1 MITRTFK
8 LCLNAGTGSAPYIN
22 VSQYDEGE
30 TWLFELYSETGER
43 YIPSTGAI
51 VGVKS
56 DGHGIINTGTVDS
69 EGRVVIAET
78 QQMTAAAGR
87 AIYELSID
95 GLTHGTANFIVAVE
109 RKPTDD
115 AVMSDSDLSLIQQAV
130 DAAETIEDLI
140 EGHDPDE
147 VIADAV
153 DAWLD
158 AHPEAT
164 TTVEDGAI
172 TIAKLNDEVKTG
184 VFEDMTVGT
193 SLAVM
198 NDEGVTDNLAYK
210 FRQTGGD
217 AVRELDEI
225 VGGTIAWNQILN
237 PSSATQTVNGIT
249 KTPQEDGISLSG
261 TATARTAI
269 NLDASAVPFKAD
281 HVYLIA
287 GITGGSATTYAMLT
301 SGSSPYGSAWYNPT
315 LFKPSR
321 ASSEHL
327 RAVVYNGA
335 TVNILAKPQVI
346 DLTAMFG
353 SIVADAIYAME
364 QSSAGSGV
372 AYFRSLFPNDY
383 YAYNAGELVSVE
395 GLSAH
400 ETTESNIFGGDYLA
414 DTIVDKVP
422 NATKNTSAK
431 TVTYAE
437 QNVAG
442 KVLYDK
448 FKPNTQ
454 YTIILYGRNTLNA
467 NTSNLLIKY
476 TDGASQYLH
485 FSSSNE
491 ASYCVTTSL
500 SNKSVKELRGI
511 WSTGSVILYYD
522 KCGIFEGVLTQADF
536 KPYKKHTYPLDSTL
550 TLRGVPK
557 WNNGLYYDGD
567 IYRHDGSVQRRYGVK
582 TYGGSGNWTMVSGTH
597 VYYLTTNATAF
608 PYAPIATCNAFCGRY
623 DYYGTAT
630 GSYSTRLS
638 DKQFLL
644 YAPASGTTREI
655 AIRDDSCADLA
666 AFKAS
671 LQANPLTIVY
681 ELATPTAET
690 AETADPYQQYQI
702 CDGKGTEE
710 YVSETVTP
718 VGHNTFY
725 PVDIVAKVNGLPS
738 DFSTLIAP
746 TEEGFKATR
755 NYTAKQ
761 FLIINNQLYRV
772 TANIANG
779 ATITPNTN
787 VTAVTIADILTT
799 LI

>member
-43 YIPSTGAI
+43 YIPSSGAI

-56 DGHGIINTGTVDS
+56 DGHGIVNTGTVDS
-69 EGRVVIAET
+69 EGRVVITET
-78 QQMTAAAGR
+78 QQMTASAGR

-95 GLTHGTANFIVAVE
+95 GLTHGTANFVVVVE

-115 AVMSDSDLSLIQQAV
+115 AVMSDSDLSLIQEAV
-130 DAAETIEDLI
+130 DAATTIEDLI

-172 TIAKLNDEVKTG
+172 TSAKLNDSVKTG

-225 VGGTIAWNQILN
+225 VGGTIAWNQQYVSASN
-237 PSSATQTVNGIT
+237 SSTNGVTATNNG
-249 KTPQEDGISLSG
+249 DGTFTISG
-261 TATARTAI
+261 TATATAKLSLTANTLGQHKNVGHKYLFWGCPSGSASTYFMTILFIGETAI
-269 NLDASAVPFKAD
+269 D
-281 HVYLIA
+281 
-287 GITGGSATTYAMLT
+287 TG
-301 SGSSPYGSAWYNPT
+301 
-315 LFKPSR
+315 
-321 ASSEHL
+321 
-327 RAVVYNGA
+327 NGA
-335 TVNILAKPQVI
+335 IYNLTDTPYTGQLGVVVKSGVTVNITVRPQFF
-346 DLTAMFG
+346 DLTQMFG
-353 SIVADAIYAME
+353 STVADAIYAME

-372 AYFRSLFPNDY
+372 AYFRSLFPNSY

-400 ETTESNIFGGDYLA
+400 VTTESNLFDPSHLLEATGWTVSNGVYSGKNSDLYFEFGKPSGGYP
-414 DTIVDKVP
+414 IH
-422 NATKNTSAK
+422 
-431 TVTYAE
+431 
-437 QNVAG
+437 G
-442 KVLYDK
+442 
-448 FKPNTQ
+448 FKKNTQ
-454 YTIILYGRNTLNA
+454 YTFEADFYSDADSTRQTIFEFWH
-467 NTSNLLIKY
+467 
-476 TDGASQYLH
+476 TDGTYERIYAAYATQTRIRVTSAEGKTVEC
-485 FSSSNE
+485 F
-491 ASYCVTTSL
+491 AMSYGNTATIHL
-500 SNKSVKELRGI
+500 SNIML
-511 WSTGSVILYYD
+511 T
-522 KCGIFEGVLTQADF
+522 EGTDGTY
-536 KPYKKHTYPLDSTL
+536 KPYQKHTYPLDSTL

-567 IYRHDGSVQRRYGVK
+567 VYSHDGTVNRKYGIVDL
-582 TYGGSGNWTMVSGTH
+582 GSLTWTHTSSSDRQLFTAQ
-597 VYYLTTNATAF
+597 LTTLKSATGGNDVL
-608 PYAPIATCNAFCGRY
+608 PAFCGRY
-623 DYYGTAT
+623 EPSYYNASWVNGMM
-630 GSYSTRLS
+630 SY
-638 DKQFLL
+638 
-644 YAPASGTTREI
+644 ANASGNSIVVIDNSYT
-655 AIRDDSCADLA
+655 DA
-666 AFKAS
+666 ASFKSAMS
-671 LQANPLTIVY
+671 GVYLVY
-681 ELATPTAET
+681 ELATPTTEQAE
-690 AETADPYQQYQI
+690 PYQQYQI

-710 YVSETVTP
+710 YVSTTVTP

-725 PVDIVAKVNGLPS
+725 PVDIVAKVNKLPS

-746 TEEGFKATR
+746 TEKGFTATR

-761 FLIINNQLYRV
+761 FLIINNQLYKV

>member
-56 DGHGIINTGTVDS
+56 DGHGIINTGTVDN
-69 EGRVVIAET
+69 EGRVVITET
-78 QQMTAAAGR
+78 QQMTASAGR
-87 AIYELSID
+87 AIFELSID

-115 AVMSDSDLSLIQQAV
+115 AVMSDSDLSLIQEAV
-130 DAAETIEDLI
+130 DAAEVIEDLI

-164 TTVEDGAI
+164 TTVQDGAI
-172 TIAKLNDEVKTG
+172 TEAKLNDEVTHG

-193 SLAVM
+193 ALSVW
-198 NDEGVTDNLAYK
+198 NDEGVTDSLAYK
-210 FRQTGGD
+210 FRQTGAD

-225 VGGTIAWNQILN
+225 VGGTIAWNQLVNTGATSVTVQSGHKYLSKVNSVQTIGA
-237 PSSATQTVNGIT
+237 STGSA
-249 KTPQEDGISLSG
+249 IS
-261 TATARTAI
+261 I
-269 NLDASAVPFKAD
+269 NDASADNVF
-281 HVYLIA
+281 
-287 GITGGSATTYAMLT
+287 
-301 SGSSPYGSAWYNPT
+301 
-315 LFKPSR
+315 
-321 ASSEHL
+321 
-327 RAVVYNGA
+327 
-335 TVNILAKPQVI
+335 

-353 SIVADAIYAME
+353 STVADAIYAME

-372 AYFRSLFPNDY
+372 AYFRSLFPNAY

-400 ETTESNIFGGDYLA
+400 VTNSANLFDEATAVKYNKFISNQDKWYAISDGSMCVCYYCRPNTTYTVSYGDANVSVFRTGVINTDPATAGNQYPFTQVNITVSAHAFTTEA
-414 DTIVDKVP
+414 DAVAIVIQI
-422 NATKNTSAK
+422 N
-431 TVTYAE
+431 
-437 QNVAG
+437 
-442 KVLYDK
+442 
-448 FKPNTQ
+448 
-454 YTIILYGRNTLNA
+454 
-467 NTSNLLIKY
+467 
-476 TDGASQYLH
+476 
-485 FSSSNE
+485 
-491 ASYCVTTSL
+491 
-500 SNKSVKELRGI
+500 RGI
-511 WSTGSVILYYD
+511 YEAGTSKLQVQIGDTA
-522 KCGIFEGVLTQADF
+522 TAF
-536 KPYKKHTYPLDSTL
+536 KKYAQHTYPLDSTL

-557 WNNGLYYDGD
+557 WNNGLYFDGD
-567 IYRHDGSVQRRYGVK
+567 IYRHDGSVSRRYG
-582 TYGGSGNWTMVSGTH
+582 TRAYQSGDESLTDAITDGTNT
-597 VYYLTTNATAF
+597 VYKLTT
-608 PYAPIATCNAFCGRY
+608 P
-623 DYYGTAT
+623 
-630 GSYSTRLS
+630 
-638 DKQFLL
+638 
-644 YAPASGTTREI
+644 
-655 AIRDDSCADLA
+655 
-666 AFKAS
+666 
-671 LQANPLTIVY
+671 
-681 ELATPTAET
+681 T

-702 CDGKGTEE
+702 CDGKGTAE
-710 YVSETVTP
+710 YVSTTVTP

-725 PVDIVAKVNGLPS
+725 PVDIVSKVNKLPS

-746 TEEGFKATR
+746 TEQGFKATR

-779 ATITPNTN
+779 ANIVPNTN
-787 VTAVTIADILTT
+787 VQAVTIADILTT

>member
-8 LCLNAGTGSAPYIN
+8 LCLNAGSGSAPYIN
-22 VSQYDEGE
+22 VNQYDEGE

-56 DGHGIINTGTVDS
+56 DGHGIVNTGTVDS
-69 EGRVVIAET
+69 EGRVVITET
-78 QQMTAAAGR
+78 QQMTASAGR
-87 AIYELSID
+87 AIFELSID
-95 GLTHGTANFIVAVE
+95 GLTHGTANFVVAVE

-115 AVMSDSDLSLIQQAV
+115 AVMSDSDLSLIQEAV
-130 DAAETIEDLI
+130 DAAATIEDLI

-172 TIAKLNDEVKTG
+172 TEAKLNDSVKTG

-225 VGGTIAWNQILN
+225 VGGTVAWNQMVNAVTADGEI
-237 PSSATQTVNGIT
+237 SGVTITGITGGRMFSGTATQTVN
-249 KTPQEDGISLSG
+249 S
-261 TATARTAI
+261 
-269 NLDASAVPFKAD
+269 NLDASVVSFKKD
-281 HVYLIA
+281 HVYIISA
-287 GITGGSATTYAMLT
+287 VSGGSASTYYFGTTG
-301 SGSSPYGSAWYNPT
+301 SGSFSSNKFDTYV
-315 LFKPSR
+315 FKPTT
-321 ASSEHL
+321 SSNEHIRL
-327 RAVVYNGA
+327 TILNGA
-335 TVNILAKPQVI
+335 TVTNLKAIPQVF

-353 SIVADAIYAME
+353 STVADAIYAME

-372 AYFRSLFPNDY
+372 AYFRSLFPNAY

-400 ETTESNIFGGDYLA
+400 ETVEKNLLNPSPWSAYLQNDGTYRLSANAAIGIHVPIPSALIGKEVTFSAYINSQGDAPSNERVGARINGTVINGNFIASGTEGYSTITVTPVTADDYLTFGYA
-414 DTIVDKVP
+414 SG
-422 NATKNTSAK
+422 AAK
-431 TVTYAE
+431 YFT
-437 QNVAG
+437 
-442 KVLYDK
+442 
-448 FKPNTQ
+448 
-454 YTIILYGRNTLNA
+454 
-467 NTSNLLIKY
+467 
-476 TDGASQYLH
+476 
-485 FSSSNE
+485 FSEPQLEINSE
-491 ASYCVTTSL
+491 RTAY
-500 SNKSVKELRGI
+500 
-511 WSTGSVILYYD
+511 
-522 KCGIFEGVLTQADF
+522 
-536 KPYKKHTYPLDSTL
+536 KPYQKHTYPLDSSL

-567 IYRHDGSVQRRYGVK
+567 IYGHDGSVSRRYGIVDLGTLTW
-582 TYGGSGNWTMVSGTH
+582 TYDSTYSRFNTLLNDSITASDPRITPMVCAKYTVISDGRTIGNVPDKSIYHGTNKDLSIHDSAYSDAATFKSAMSG
-597 VYYLTTNATAF
+597 VYL
-608 PYAPIATCNAFCGRY
+608 
-623 DYYGTAT
+623 
-630 GSYSTRLS
+630 
-638 DKQFLL
+638 
-644 YAPASGTTREI
+644 
-655 AIRDDSCADLA
+655 
-666 AFKAS
+666 
-671 LQANPLTIVY
+671 VY
-681 ELATPTAET
+681 ELATPTTEQ
-690 AETADPYQQYQI
+690 ADPYQQYQI

-718 VGHNTFY
+718 VGHSTFY

-755 NYTAKQ
+755 NYTVNDL
-761 FLIINNQLYRV
+761 LIVNNVLYKV
-772 TANIANG
+772 TATIANG

-787 VTAVTIADILTT
+787 VSQTT
-799 LI
+799 LSALIKALSA

>member
-8 LCLNAGTGSAPYIN
+8 LCLNAGSGSAPYIN
-22 VSQYDEGE
+22 VNQYDEGE
-30 TWLFELYSETGER
+30 TWLFELHSENGER
-43 YIPSTGAI
+43 YIPSSGAI

-56 DGHGIINTGTVDS
+56 DGHGIVNTGTVDS
-69 EGRVVIAET
+69 EGRVVITET
-78 QQMTAAAGR
+78 QQMTASAGR

-95 GLTHGTANFIVAVE
+95 GLTHGTANFIVVVE

-153 DAWLD
+153 DDWLD

-172 TIAKLNDEVKTG
+172 TSAKLNDSVKTG

-225 VGGTIAWNQILN
+225 HGGTIAWNQILN

-261 TATARTAI
+261 TATARTGI

-287 GITGGSATTYAMLT
+287 GITGGSATTYAMMT

-400 ETTESNIFGGDYLA
+400 ETVEKNLLNPSPWSAYLQNDGTYRLSANAAIGIHVPIPSALIGKEVTFSAYINSQGDAPSNERVGARINGTVINGNFIASGTEGYSTITVTPVTADDYLTFGYA
-414 DTIVDKVP
+414 SG
-422 NATKNTSAK
+422 AAK
-431 TVTYAE
+431 YFT
-437 QNVAG
+437 
-442 KVLYDK
+442 
-448 FKPNTQ
+448 
-454 YTIILYGRNTLNA
+454 
-467 NTSNLLIKY
+467 
-476 TDGASQYLH
+476 
-485 FSSSNE
+485 FSEPQLEINSE
-491 ASYCVTTSL
+491 RTAY
-500 SNKSVKELRGI
+500 
-511 WSTGSVILYYD
+511 
-522 KCGIFEGVLTQADF
+522 
-536 KPYKKHTYPLDSTL
+536 KPYQKHTYPLDSSL

-567 IYRHDGSVQRRYGVK
+567 IYGHDGSVSRRYGIVDLGTLTW
-582 TYGGSGNWTMVSGTH
+582 TYDSTYSRFNTLLNDSITASDPRITPMVCAKYTVISDGRTIGNVPDKSIYHGTNKDLSIHDSAYSDAATFKSAMSG
-597 VYYLTTNATAF
+597 VYL
-608 PYAPIATCNAFCGRY
+608 
-623 DYYGTAT
+623 
-630 GSYSTRLS
+630 
-638 DKQFLL
+638 
-644 YAPASGTTREI
+644 
-655 AIRDDSCADLA
+655 
-666 AFKAS
+666 
-671 LQANPLTIVY
+671 VY
-681 ELATPTAET
+681 ELATPTT
-690 AETADPYQQYQI
+690 ETADPYQQYQI

-710 YVSETVTP
+710 YVSTSVTP

-725 PVDIVAKVNGLPS
+725 PVDIVAKVNKLPS

-746 TEEGFKATR
+746 TEEGFTATR
-755 NYTAKQ
+755 NYVAKN
-761 FLIINNQLYRV
+761 FLIVNNQLYKV

-779 ATITPNTN
+779 GTITPNTN